1 MRKLRCLVKIDF
13 RAMLAAL
20 NLGRGRK
27 GKAGIGAVVLLAVL
41 PLYISGTYSFLLGSW
56 MSENGALGF
65 LAPVMV
71 LMGVLMSLMLTMFGA
86 SGIMYGSRD
95 MDLMLSL
102 PVPAFT
108 VVLAKLLALY
118 LENLV
123 FCGLW
128 LVPTG
133 AALAVYGDIGPL
145 FVPALLVAVV
155 CTPFVPTFLGALVG
169 WLVAFAEGRL
179 RRKALVAS
187 LLYLV
192 LFGALFAGGMQ
203 VNRLAALML
212 QNADVLQHV
221 LNTWLFPLGLLQNAL
236 EGNMLALAGYAAVCL
251 VPFLAVAWLVGR
263 RYKAI
268 LTGVHSRAMGRAYR
282 FSRLGSS
289 GKFAALYKKELARFF
304 GTPIYLFNTGFGAI
318 LMVGAGVWAVFARN
332 TIAQVAVALGGI
344 DALLPLGLLG
354 VAFMLSTVNTT
365 CVSISLE
372 GKQLWVLK
380 SAPISTGALLHAK
393 LALNLTVAWPATVVC
408 LACLGF
414 AVQLSAASWGATLAL
429 CLAFSLLL
437 ALGGLCV
444 NLRFPRLDGVND
456 TLVVKQSA
464 SAFCGILGGMAL
476 VGLGALCW
484 LLLGRV
490 LGFAGFCLTFAA
502 LALVLSAGLWYVL
515 TTWGAKRFSAL

>member
-1 MRKLRCLVKIDF
+1 
-13 RAMLAAL
+13 
-20 NLGRGRK
+20 
-27 GKAGIGAVVLLAVL
+27 
-41 PLYISGTYSFLLGSW
+41 
-56 MSENGALGF
+56 
-65 LAPVMV
+65 
-71 LMGVLMSLMLTMFGA
+71 MSLMLTLFGA
-86 SGIMYGSRD
+86 SGIVYGGRD

-108 VVLAKLLALY
+108 VVLAKLMALY

-133 AALAVYGDIGPL
+133 AALAVYGHAGLL
-145 FVPALLVAVV
+145 FVPAMAVAVV
-155 CTPFVPTFLGALVG
+155 FTPLVPTFLGTLAG

-212 QNADVLQHV
+212 QNAGVLQHV
-221 LNTWLFPLGLLQNAL
+221 LRTWLFPLGLLQSALAGNAP
-236 EGNMLALAGYAAVCL
+236 ALAGYAAVCL
-251 VPFLAVAWLVGR
+251 APFLAVAWLVGR

-268 LTGVHSRAMGRAYR
+268 LTGVHSRAMGKAYR
-282 FSRLGSS
+282 LSRLGAS
-289 GKFAALYKKELARFF
+289 GRFAALYKKELARFF
-304 GTPIYLFNTGFGAI
+304 GTPIYLFNMGFGAI
-318 LMVGAGVWAVFARN
+318 LLVGAGIWAVFARK
-332 TIAQVAVALGGI
+332 TIAQMAAALGGM
-344 DALLPLGLLG
+344 DALLPLGLLC

-380 SAPISTGALLHAK
+380 SAPVSAGMLLRAK
-393 LALNLTVAWPATVVC
+393 LALNLTVAWPAAVVC

-414 AVQLSAASWGATLAL
+414 AAQLSAATALAALAL
-429 CLAFSLLL
+429 CLAFSLLV

-444 NLRFPRLDGVND
+444 NLRFPRLDAVND

-464 SAFCGILGGMAL
+464 SALCGVLGGMVL
-476 VGLGALCW
+476 VGLGALGW
-484 LLLGRV
+484 LFLGRA
-490 LGFAGFCLTFAA
+490 LGFAGFCLAFAA

-515 TTWGAKRFSAL
+515 NTWGAKRFSAL